1 MSIKQE
7 KLNYYE
13 NFLNNAKISV
23 EISNILKNL
32 AEKYNANSID
42 EVVKEVHKLE
52 NDADKNLHNMLN
64 YLIKDFLPPIER
76 EDIILLGNRIDDM
89 IDYLDEIIIK
99 LEILNIETLREEFK
113 DFVEIINRQS
123 NSLIKML
130 EFFKNPKQYK
140 EVHQLVID
148 INCTEDEGDRL
159 FEKSIRNLFINE
171 KNPIEVIK
179 WNTIYNGLENCIDSY
194 ENIASTVDEIIL
206 KSS

>member
-140 EVHQLVID
+140 EVHQLVIVYRKKWK
-148 INCTEDEGDRL
+148 NCNSRKR
-159 FEKSIRNLFINE
+159 KSIFRKLYRF
-171 KNPIEVIK
+171 
-179 WNTIYNGLENCIDSY
+179 L
-194 ENIASTVDEIIL
+194 
-206 KSS
+206 

>member
-148 INCTEDEGDRL
+148 INCNEDEGDRL
-159 FEKSIRNLFINE
+159 FEK
-171 KNPIEVIK
+171 
-179 WNTIYNGLENCIDSY
+179 
-194 ENIASTVDEIIL
+194 
-206 KSS
+206 